1 MNEQYHSKFET
12 VRTQMLNQKNKFL
25 LFFSLLLIMY
35 LTFSLSSDISVSLLF
50 ASTFLSTLLSPL
62 SLSQPLSLSLSLSSS
77 LTSRK
82 SLPTANLAMVSALL
96 KATHLATVSLALYM
110 FLDFN

>member
-25 LFFSLLLIMY
+25 LFFSLLSHICLSPVCLY
-35 LTFSLSSDISVSLLF
+35 LPLNSSLSSLPIS
-50 ASTFLSTLLSPL
+50 A
-62 SLSQPLSLSLSLSSS
+62 SLSLSLSSS

-82 SLPTANLAMVSALL
+82 SLPTANLAMVSTLL
-96 KATHLATVSLALYM
+96 KTTHLATVSLALYM
-110 FLDFN
+110 FIDFN